1 MQCLQECTR
10 YKTDKDICLCVLA
23 YIYLC
28 QRDIAGGWS
37 HHTRGLSVNN
47 RRAVTSSNPGSCQIQ
62 SWLPTNTEPFT
73 KSCYSATEGEE
84 TLRSVPAIC
93 NQVTQAVGTGR
104 SMYTQVGYDKSRG
117 LLPRKRTEQQCVLE
131 RRQQEQNKQ
140 SELAL
145 CPPSDL
151 EMKLC
156 ARL

>member
-1 MQCLQECTR
+1 MLCLQECTR

-93 NQVTQAVGTGR
+93 NQVTQAAGTGR
-104 SMYTQVGYDKSRG
+104 SMYTQVGYDKSRYAYSAALRKYFIC
-117 LLPRKRTEQQCVLE
+117 LLPQSENPLIPYVKRTSVVAGD
-131 RRQQEQNKQ
+131 K
-140 SELAL
+140 
-145 CPPSDL
+145 PHV
-151 EMKLC
+151 
-156 ARL
+156 